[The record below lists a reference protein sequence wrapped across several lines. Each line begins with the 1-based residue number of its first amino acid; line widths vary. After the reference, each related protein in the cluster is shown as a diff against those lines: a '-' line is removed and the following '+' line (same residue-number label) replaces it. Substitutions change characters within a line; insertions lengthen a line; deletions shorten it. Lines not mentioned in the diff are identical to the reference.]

1 MKPRRID
8 RIRASSRD
16 LGRLDHA
23 FNENGSV
30 RTRTNSDQRLDVC
43 VPRRRFL
50 ALRGA
55 RCPTAPSPSFKY
67 IAIYRDSMEAVVQ
80 QPITRHAPVHCES
93 LRKQYGH
100 FTALKALELTLAE
113 GPSHGLL

>member
-30 RTRTNSDQRLDVC
+30 RTRTNSDQRLDVG
-43 VPRRRFL
+43 VPRRRFRD
-50 ALRGA
+50 LRGA
-55 RCPTAPSPSFKY
+55 RCPTEPSPSFKY
-67 IAIYRDSMEAVVQ
+67 LEIYNDTMEAVLQ
-80 QPITRHAPVHCES
+80 MPITSDAPVHLES
-93 LRKQYGH
+93 PGKKHGH
-100 FTALKALELTLAE
+100 FTA
-113 GPSHGLL
+113 